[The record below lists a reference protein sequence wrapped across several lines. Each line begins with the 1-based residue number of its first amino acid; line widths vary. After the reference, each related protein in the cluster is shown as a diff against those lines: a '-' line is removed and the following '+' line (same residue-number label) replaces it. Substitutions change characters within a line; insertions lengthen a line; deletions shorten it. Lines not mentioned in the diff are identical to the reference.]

1 MEFHTLLFLFRW
13 LPVVLLLYLLY
24 FRTHAREAFLLVVSL
39 LFYAWGEPLYVFLL
53 IALGAAH
60 YLLARRMSDERWRWL
75 LLPAVIADV
84 FLLVYFKYYGTIL
97 DQLSSF
103 FSLSYEVMP
112 MPSGISFFMFSLLSY
127 LADVGRGK
135 IEPERSLCRFLLYV
149 SFFPKLLMGPIMRYA
164 DFRIQLERP
173 YAQRDQMNK
182 GICLFIAGLAQ
193 KVILSAWMA
202 DLFARM
208 GQLPLSFVS
217 GWGQAVAY
225 SLQLYF
231 DFAGYSLMAFG
242 LAAMFG
248 FYVPVN
254 FRYPYL
260 SDSISAFWRRWH
272 ITLGAWFRDYVY
284 IPLGGSRR
292 GKKRMVISL
301 LAVWLLTGLWHGITL
316 PFLFWGLYH
325 GVIVLVE
332 RFSVKW
338 RMKLP
343 RWGRIA
349 ITDLLAVIGWVFFF
363 SPDLASA
370 FALLGSM
377 FDLTSIDVSLAGWVF
392 ANYGAMLA
400 ICLIGCTPLI
410 HRANAALSARFSW
423 FVWVKPFVYTALMI
437 LCIAFIIGSSYQ
449 SFLYRAF

>member
-13 LPVVLLLYLLY
+13 LPLALLLYLLY
-24 FRTHAREAFLLVVSL
+24 FRNHARELFLLIVSL

-60 YLLARRMSDERWRWL
+60 YLIARKMRKNEWRWL
-75 LLPAVIADV
+75 IVPAVIADV

-97 DQLSSF
+97 DQLASF
-103 FSLSYEVMP
+103 VSLSYETLP
-112 MPSGISFFMFSLLSY
+112 MPAGISFFMFSLLSY
-127 LADVGRGK
+127 LFDVSRGK
-135 IEPERSLCRFLLYV
+135 IAAERSLRRFLLYV
-149 SFFPKLLMGPIMRYA
+149 SFFPKLLMGPIMRYE
-164 DFRIQLERP
+164 DFRIQLDRP

-182 GICLFIAGLAQ
+182 GVCLFIAGLAQ

-208 GQLPLSFVS
+208 AQLPLSFVS
-217 GWGQAVAY
+217 GWGQALAY

-242 LAAMFG
+242 LAGMFG

-284 IPLGGSRR
+284 IPLGGSRHGR
-292 GKKRMVISL
+292 RRLALSL
-301 LAVWLLTGLWHGITL
+301 LVVWLLTGLWHGITL
-316 PFLFWGLYH
+316 PFLCWGLYH
-325 GVIVLVE
+325 GALVLAE
-332 RFSVKW
+332 RFSMRW

-349 ITDLLAVIGWVFFF
+349 LTDLLAVIGWVFFF
-363 SPDLASA
+363 SPDLSSA

-377 FDLTSIDVSLAGWVF
+377 IDVPSFDLAQAAWVMR
-392 ANYGAMLA
+392 NYGLMLL
-400 ICLIGCTPLI
+400 ICVIGCTPLA
-410 HRANAALSARFSW
+410 HRANVWLSERFGW
-423 FVWVKPFVYTALMI
+423 FRWIKPFIYTGVLI
-437 LCIAFIIGSSYQ
+437 VCVAFIIGSSYQ
-449 SFLYRAF
+449 SFLYSAF

>member
-60 YLLARRMSDERWRWL
+60 YVLARRMSDERWRWL

-182 GICLFIAGLAQ
+182 GVCLFIAGLAQ

-225 SLQLYF
+225 SLQL
-231 DFAGYSLMAFG
+231 
-242 LAAMFG
+242 
-248 FYVPVN
+248 
-254 FRYPYL
+254 

-284 IPLGGSRR
+284 IPLGGSRH

>member
-75 LLPAVIADV
+75 LLPSVIADV

-182 GICLFIAGLAQ
+182 GVCLFIAGLAQ

-272 ITLGAWFRDYVY
+272 ITLGAWFPGLCVYPAGRQPPWEKADGHQPACGLAAHGAVAWHHAAVSVLGTVSWRDRAGGALQREMADEAAA
-284 IPLGGSRR
+284 LGKGRDHGSAGRHRLGVLFQPGSR
-292 GKKRMVISL
+292 
-301 LAVWLLTGLWHGITL
+301 
-316 PFLFWGLYH
+316 F
-325 GVIVLVE
+325 GVC
-332 RFSVKW
+332 
-338 RMKLP
+338 P
-343 RWGRIA
+343 
-349 ITDLLAVIGWVFFF
+349 
-363 SPDLASA
+363 
-370 FALLGSM
+370 
-377 FDLTSIDVSLAGWVF
+377 AGQHV
-392 ANYGAMLA
+392 
-400 ICLIGCTPLI
+400 
-410 HRANAALSARFSW
+410 
-423 FVWVKPFVYTALMI
+423 
-437 LCIAFIIGSSYQ
+437 
-449 SFLYRAF
+449 

>member
-60 YLLARRMSDERWRWL
+60 YVLARRMSDERWRWL

-182 GICLFIAGLAQ
+182 GVCLFIAGLAQ

-225 SLQLYF
+225 SLQLY
-231 DFAGYSLMAFG
+231 LC
-242 LAAMFG
+242 
-248 FYVPVN
+248 
-254 FRYPYL
+254 R
-260 SDSISAFWRRWH
+260 SIS
-272 ITLGAWFRDYVY
+272 
-284 IPLGGSRR
+284 
-292 GKKRMVISL
+292 VIL
-301 LAVWLLTGLWHGITL
+301 
-316 PFLFWGLYH
+316 
-325 GVIVLVE
+325 
-332 RFSVKW
+332 
-338 RMKLP
+338 
-343 RWGRIA
+343 
-349 ITDLLAVIGWVFFF
+349 
-363 SPDLASA
+363 
-370 FALLGSM
+370 
-377 FDLTSIDVSLAGWVF
+377 
-392 ANYGAMLA
+392 
-400 ICLIGCTPLI
+400 ICLIPSRHSGGAGISRWVPGSGIMCISRWAAAAVGKSGWSSACLRSGCS
-410 HRANAALSARFSW
+410 RGCGMASRCRFCSGD
-423 FVWVKPFVYTALMI
+423 
-437 LCIAFIIGSSYQ
+437 CIMA
-449 SFLYRAF
+449 

>member
-13 LPVVLLLYLLY
+13 LPLALLLYLLY
-24 FRTHAREAFLLVVSL
+24 FRNHARELFLLIVSL

-60 YLLARRMSDERWRWL
+60 YLIARKMRKDEWRWL
-75 LLPAVIADV
+75 IVPAVIADV

-97 DQLSSF
+97 DQLASF
-103 FSLSYEVMP
+103 VSLSYETLP
-112 MPSGISFFMFSLLSY
+112 MPAGISFFMFSLLSY
-127 LADVGRGK
+127 LFDVSRGK
-135 IEPERSLCRFLLYV
+135 IAAERSLRRFLLYV
-149 SFFPKLLMGPIMRYA
+149 SFFPKLLMGPIMRYE
-164 DFRIQLERP
+164 DFRIQLDRP

-182 GICLFIAGLAQ
+182 GVCLFIAGLAQ

-208 GQLPLSFVS
+208 AQLPLSFVS
-217 GWGQAVAY
+217 GWGQALAY

-242 LAAMFG
+242 LSGMFG

-284 IPLGGSRR
+284 IPLGGSRHGR
-292 GKKRMVISL
+292 RRLALSL
-301 LAVWLLTGLWHGITL
+301 LVVWLLTGLWHGITL
-316 PFLFWGLYH
+316 PFLCWGLYH
-325 GVIVLVE
+325 GALVLAE
-332 RFSVKW
+332 RFSMRW

-349 ITDLLAVIGWVFFF
+349 LTDLLAVIGWVFFF
-363 SPDLASA
+363 SPDLSSA

-377 FDLTSIDVSLAGWVF
+377 IDVPSFDLAQAAWVMR
-392 ANYGAMLA
+392 NYGLMLL
-400 ICLIGCTPLI
+400 ICVIGCTPLA
-410 HRANAALSARFSW
+410 HRANVWLSERFGW
-423 FVWVKPFVYTALMI
+423 FRWVKPFIYTGVLI
-437 LCIAFIIGSSYQ
+437 VCVAFIIGSSYQ
-449 SFLYRAF
+449 SFLYSAF

>member
-24 FRTHAREAFLLVVSL
+24 FRTHARAAFLLVVSL

-60 YLLARRMSDERWRWL
+60 YVLARRMSDERWRWL

-182 GICLFIAGLAQ
+182 GVCLFIAGLAQ

-217 GWGQAVAY
+217 G
-225 SLQLYF
+225 
-231 DFAGYSLMAFG
+231 
-242 LAAMFG
+242 
-248 FYVPVN
+248 
-254 FRYPYL
+254 
-260 SDSISAFWRRWH
+260 
-272 ITLGAWFRDYVY
+272 
-284 IPLGGSRR
+284 
-292 GKKRMVISL
+292 
-301 LAVWLLTGLWHGITL
+301 
-316 PFLFWGLYH
+316 
-325 GVIVLVE
+325 
-332 RFSVKW
+332 
-338 RMKLP
+338 
-343 RWGRIA
+343 
-349 ITDLLAVIGWVFFF
+349 
-363 SPDLASA
+363 
-370 FALLGSM
+370 
-377 FDLTSIDVSLAGWVF
+377 
-392 ANYGAMLA
+392 
-400 ICLIGCTPLI
+400 
-410 HRANAALSARFSW
+410 
-423 FVWVKPFVYTALMI
+423 
-437 LCIAFIIGSSYQ
+437 
-449 SFLYRAF
+449 